1 MAAAEQLLSSL
12 SPKLFA
18 DAQDAEIMI
27 LLGPSPMRAQEV
39 YSMTCSTAG
48 VSPSQSAEV
57 NSKQPPANYTATAAK
72 TVLRKLILATAAGPE
87 GPAFKGEGAC
97 LPQLPYDAD
106 LKVQQA

>member
-1 MAAAEQLLSSL
+1 
-12 SPKLFA
+12 
-18 DAQDAEIMI
+18 
-27 LLGPSPMRAQEV
+27 
-39 YSMTCSTAG
+39 MTCSTAG